1 MLMNEIT
8 KSCSINSQQI
18 EVYLNIAADTDEL
31 GSKELCQIHYLM
43 QRYSS
48 LSFTAMNGA
57 NTFTRVSSTIIFS
70 CVLCSRFIKKQG
82 LDRLFHEC
90 DNHMWRLG
98 ERNIPEGLEVSGGSD
113 WFALT
118 RRFVEY
124 VINSQDELVSGLKQF
139 YSYALLPAEVS
150 EL

>member
-1 MLMNEIT
+1 MV
-8 KSCSINSQQI
+8 CF
-18 EVYLNIAADTDEL
+18 
-31 GSKELCQIHYLM
+31 KE
-43 QRYSS
+43 YS
-48 LSFTAMNGA
+48 T
-57 NTFTRVSSTIIFS
+57 SSTHHFKMS
-70 CVLCSRFIKKQG
+70 SVLKRFIKKQG

-98 ERNIPEGLEVSGGSD
+98 ERSIPEGLEVSGGSD

-124 VINSQDELVSGLKQF
+124 VITSQDELVSGLKQF

-150 EL
+150 QPEVVCSSGMVQMERFIY

>member
-1 MLMNEIT
+1 MDCVPFGIHGMNSVNT
-8 KSCSINSQQI
+8 VPQI
-18 EVYLNIAADTDEL
+18 VFATSPLFVKFLNINKVKYN
-31 GSKELCQIHYLM
+31 SKNE
-43 QRYSS
+43 
-48 LSFTAMNGA
+48 
-57 NTFTRVSSTIIFS
+57 
-70 CVLCSRFIKKQG
+70 LCSRFIKKQG

-113 WFALT
+113 WFSLT

-139 YSYALLPAEVS
+139 YTYALLPAEVS
-150 EL
+150 EPVLQSSHDISPSPEAA